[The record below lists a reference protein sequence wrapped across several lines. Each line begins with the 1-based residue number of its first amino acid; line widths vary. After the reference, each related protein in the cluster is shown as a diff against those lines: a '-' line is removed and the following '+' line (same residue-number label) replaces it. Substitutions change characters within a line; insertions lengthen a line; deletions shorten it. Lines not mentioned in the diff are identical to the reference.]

1 MIVSA
6 PWLVRRLFP
15 LLVTVIVIASGM
27 ISTTWGPHLLGR
39 SAWALPND
47 VWGTLIA
54 ARRLLHLNLSGL
66 YTQPTG
72 LVSFPGAALI
82 LVPVVAIIDAA
93 GAGLAVPGPQNI
105 HPGSWL
111 YAGPYEMAI
120 SAVALFAADSIA
132 ERLGVSRP
140 KRALLALA
148 EGVALW
154 SVSVRWGHPE
164 DAVAVALLLYG
175 ILALS
180 NSRARR
186 SAWLIGVAVA
196 IQPLVLL
203 ALPVI
208 LAVLEPKRLAGFL
221 IRAAVPSALLLG
233 AAAAANWHATIQAVT
248 DQPNWPTIDHTT
260 PWTRLAPHLSNGAV
274 AAGPARVLAILLAC
288 GCGLVVGRRW
298 RATRQP
304 AEWSPEA
311 FRELLWWVAL
321 ALAARC
327 VFESVMVAYYL
338 WPILAVALIAASS
351 TWSRLIRTS
360 VVASVLTV
368 LAQAPWRDP
377 WIWWVPVMAGL
388 ALTLFFARAQA
399 STGWRSHG
407 RAGRAEESAEGQAIL
422 P

>member
-15 LLVTVIVIASGM
+15 LLVTVGVIATGM

-54 ARRLLHLNLSGL
+54 ARRLLHLDLSGL

-93 GAGLAVPGPQNI
+93 GVGLTVPGPSNP

-140 KRALLALA
+140 KRALLAVA

-164 DAVAVALLLYG
+164 DAVAMALLLYG

-180 NSRARR
+180 DSRVRR

-208 LAVLEPKRLAGFL
+208 LAVLEPRRLAGFL
-221 IRAAVPSALLLG
+221 TRAAVPSALLLG

-248 DQPNWPTIDHTT
+248 SQPNWPTIDHTT
-260 PWTRLAPHLSNGAV
+260 PWTWLAPHLSNGAV

-288 GCGLVVGRRW
+288 GCALVVGRRW
-298 RATRQP
+298 RATRQVT
-304 AEWSPEA
+304 EWGPEA
-311 FRELLWWVAL
+311 LRELLWWVAL
-321 ALAARC
+321 TLAARC

-338 WPILAVALIAASS
+338 WPTLAVTLAVASS
-351 TWSRLIRTS
+351 SWSRLIKTA

-368 LAQAPWRDP
+368 FAQAPWHDP
-377 WIWWVPVMAGL
+377 WIWWSPVMAGL
-388 ALTLFFARAQA
+388 ALTLFLARPSLSGVWPA
-399 STGWRSHG
+399 TPEWYRHWRS
-407 RAGRAEESAEGQAIL
+407 RYGQ
-422 P
+422 PG